1 MELLV
6 DAYMSISKFKYV
18 FKTIIGQSLS
28 KYMMVTDKITDECIA
43 LGIERIWMQPGSRSE
58 AAVKKAREAGIE
70 VTDKGR
76 FMSVEG
82 VW

>member
-1 MELLV
+1 
-6 DAYMSISKFKYV
+6 
-18 FKTIIGQSLS
+18 
-28 KYMMVTDKITDECIA
+28 
-43 LGIERIWMQPGSRSE
+43 MQPGSRSE
-58 AAVKKAREAGIE
+58 AVVKKAREAGIE